1 MAIVQ
6 SAGITAVGK
15 KRKGNEDAF
24 FFNDAMRFYVVADGM
39 GGHKAGEVASQMLV
53 EALQEHMQKIK
64 GESKADDMTYADG
77 TLSKEANHLVTGI
90 HQANQAVHERSQSSS
105 AYQGMG
111 STVSA
116 AYLTDETLIV
126 SNVGD
131 SPIYLIREGAIET
144 ISVLHTWAAEH
155 AVIAPEGSKPL
166 GKQFQHMLTQA
177 IGVDEAVKPDTREI
191 PMLKG
196 DIVVICSDGL
206 SDNVSP
212 EEIRDI
218 VLKEQPHQACQTLVD
233 LSNEIRGHDN
243 ITVIVLKIKALTVNG
258 RELDLEEN
266 GIESAEDLPPPKS
279 KIAVEYDTEDGSY
292 QNLEE
297 NGIESAEA
305 LPPPKS
311 KITVEYDTEDGSYQ
325 SFVQSINLDRVLI
338 ETGESFA
345 VGQDVFMSFSFGDE
359 QTPLMLNGKVADRSS
374 QGIEVKFEQL
384 SQQDQEMIKSIM
396 EKL

>member
-6 SAGITAVGK
+6 SAGITDVGK
-15 KRKGNEDAF
+15 KRKGNEDSF
-24 FFNDAMRFYVVADGM
+24 FFNDAMGFYVVADGM

-90 HQANQAVHERSQSSS
+90 HHANQAVHKRSQSSS
-105 AYQGMG
+105 DYQGMG

-131 SPIYLIREGAIET
+131 SPIYLIRAGAVKT

-155 AVIAPEGSKPL
+155 AAIAPEGSKPL

-177 IGVDEAVKPDTREI
+177 MGADETVKPDTREI
-191 PMLKG
+191 AMLKG

-218 VLKEQPHQACQTLVD
+218 VLKEQPHQACQSLVD
-233 LSNEIRGHDN
+233 LSNGRRGHDN
-243 ITVIVLKIKALTVNG
+243 ITVIVLKIMALTADDL
-258 RELDLEEN
+258 ELDLEEN
-266 GIESAEDLPPPKS
+266 GIELAEDLPPPKS

-292 QNLEE
+292 Q
-297 NGIESAEA
+297 
-305 LPPPKS
+305 
-311 KITVEYDTEDGSYQ
+311 
-325 SFVQSINLDRVLI
+325 SFVQSMNLDKVLI
-338 ETGESFA
+338 ETGESFS
-345 VGQDVFMSFSFGDE
+345 VGQGVSMSFSFGDE
-359 QTPLMLNGKVADRSS
+359 QTHLMLNGKVAGRSS

-384 SQQDQEMIKSIM
+384 SQQDREMIKSIM

>member
-1 MAIVQ
+1 MQSLGKGEQMATIQ
-6 SAGITAVGK
+6 SAGITDVGK
-15 KRKGNEDAF
+15 KRKGNEDSLF
-24 FFNDAMRFYVVADGM
+24 FSDAMGFYVVSDGM
-39 GGHKAGEVASQMLV
+39 GGHKAGEVASQMVV
-53 EALQEHMQKIK
+53 EALQEHMQKAK
-64 GESKADDMTYADG
+64 GESKADDMTYADE
-77 TLSKEANHLVTGI
+77 TLSKEANHLVAGI
-90 HQANQAVHERSQSSS
+90 HQANQAVHQRSQSSS
-105 AYQGMG
+105 DYQGMG
-111 STVSA
+111 ATVSA
-116 AYLTDETLIV
+116 VYLTDGTLIV

-131 SPIYLIREGAIET
+131 SPIYLIREGVIET
-144 ISVLHTWAAEH
+144 ISVLHTWTAAH
-155 AVIAPEGSKPL
+155 AALAPEGSKPL

-177 IGVDEAVKPDTREI
+177 MGVDGVVKPDTREI

-218 VLKEQPHQACQTLVD
+218 VLKEQPLQACQTLVD

-243 ITVIVLKIKALTVNG
+243 ITVIVLKIKALTADG

-266 GIESAEDLPPPKS
+266 GIESAEDLPVPKS
-279 KIAVEYDTEDGSY
+279 KI
-292 QNLEE
+292 
-297 NGIESAEA
+297 
-305 LPPPKS
+305 P
-311 KITVEYDTEDGSYQ
+311 VEYDTEDGSYQ

-338 ETGESFA
+338 ETGVSFA
-345 VGQDVFMSFSFGDE
+345 VGQDVFMSFTVGDE
-359 QTPLMLNGKVADRSS
+359 QTPLMLNGKVAGRSP

>member
-6 SAGITAVGK
+6 SAGITDVGK
-15 KRKGNEDAF
+15 KRKGNEDSF
-24 FFNDAMRFYVVADGM
+24 FFNDAVGFYVVADGM

-64 GESKADDMTYADG
+64 GESKADEMTYADG
-77 TLSKEANHLVTGI
+77 TLSKEANYLVTGI
-90 HQANQAVHERSQSSS
+90 HKANQAVHKRSQSST
-105 AYQGMG
+105 AYHGMG

-116 AYLTDETLIV
+116 VYLTDETLIV

-131 SPIYLIREGAIET
+131 SPIYLIRAGAVET

-155 AVIAPEGSKPL
+155 AAIAPEGSKPL

-177 IGVDEAVKPDTREI
+177 MGADETVKPDTREI

-218 VLKEQPHQACQTLVD
+218 VLKEQPHQACQSLVD
-233 LSNEIRGHDN
+233 LSNERRGHDN
-243 ITVIVLKIKALTVNG
+243 ITVIVLKIMALTADDL
-258 RELDLEEN
+258 ELDLEEN
-266 GIESAEDLPPPKS
+266 GIELAEDLPPPKS

-292 QNLEE
+292 Q
-297 NGIESAEA
+297 
-305 LPPPKS
+305 
-311 KITVEYDTEDGSYQ
+311 
-325 SFVQSINLDRVLI
+325 SFVQSMNLDRVLI

-345 VGQDVFMSFSFGDE
+345 AGQDVSMSFSFGDE
-359 QTPLMLNGKVADRSS
+359 QTHLMLNGKVVGRSS

-384 SQQDQEMIKSIM
+384 SQQDREMIKSIM

>member
-1 MAIVQ
+1 MQSLGKGEQMAIVQ
-6 SAGITAVGK
+6 SAGKTDVGK
-15 KRKGNEDAF
+15 KRKGNEDFF
-24 FFNDAMRFYVVADGM
+24 FFNDAMGFYVVADGM
-39 GGHKAGEVASQMLV
+39 GGHKAGEVASQMVV
-53 EALQEHMQKIK
+53 EALQEHMQKATRANK
-64 GESKADDMTYADG
+64 TDDMTTVDG
-77 TLSKEANHLVTGI
+77 ALSQEANHLVAGI
-90 HQANQAVHERSQSSS
+90 HQANQVVHRRSLSST

-116 AYLTDETLIV
+116 VYLAGETMIL

-131 SPIYLIREGAIET
+131 SPIYLIREGAVET

-155 AVIAPEGSKPL
+155 AAIAPAGSKPL

-177 IGVDEAVKPDTREI
+177 MGVEETVKPDTREI

-218 VLKEQPHQACQTLVD
+218 VLKEQPHQACQSLVD

-243 ITVIVLKIKALTVNG
+243 ITVIVLKIKALTADG
-258 RELDLEEN
+258 LELDLEEN
-266 GIESAEDLPPPKS
+266 GIELAEDLPPPKS
-279 KIAVEYDTEDGSY
+279 KIAVD
-292 QNLEE
+292 
-297 NGIESAEA
+297 
-305 LPPPKS
+305 
-311 KITVEYDTEDGSYQ
+311 YDTEDGSYQ
-325 SFVQSINLDRVLI
+325 SCVQSITLESVFI

-345 VGQDVFMSFSFGDE
+345 VGQDVSMSFSYSDE
-359 QTPLMLNGKVADRSS
+359 QTHLMVNGKVVGRTS

>member
-1 MAIVQ
+1 MQSLGKGDRMAIVQ
-6 SAGITAVGK
+6 SAGITDVGK
-15 KRKGNEDAF
+15 KRKGNEDSF
-24 FFNDAMRFYVVADGM
+24 FLNDAMRFYVVADGM
-39 GGHKAGEVASQMLV
+39 GGHKAGEVASQMVV

-64 GESKADDMTYADG
+64 GESKADDMTDADG
-77 TLSKEANHLVTGI
+77 TLSKEANYLVAGI
-90 HQANQAVHERSQSSS
+90 HQTNQAVHQHSQSSS

-131 SPIYLIREGAIET
+131 SPIYLIREGAVET

-155 AVIAPEGSKPL
+155 AAIAPEGSKPL

-177 IGVDEAVKPDTREI
+177 MGTDETVKPDTREI

-243 ITVIVLKIKALTVNG
+243 ITVIVLKIKALTADG

-266 GIESAEDLPPPKS
+266 GIESAEALPVPKS
-279 KIAVEYDTEDGSY
+279 KIA
-292 QNLEE
+292 
-297 NGIESAEA
+297 
-305 LPPPKS
+305 
-311 KITVEYDTEDGSYQ
+311 VEYDTEDGSYQ

-338 ETGESFA
+338 DTGESFA
-345 VGQDVFMSFSFGDE
+345 VGQDVSMTFTFGDE
-359 QTPLMLNGKVADRSS
+359 QTHLMLNGKVAGRSS

-396 EKL
+396 EKP

>member
-1 MAIVQ
+1 
-6 SAGITAVGK
+6 
-15 KRKGNEDAF
+15 
-24 FFNDAMRFYVVADGM
+24 
-39 GGHKAGEVASQMLV
+39 
-53 EALQEHMQKIK
+53 
-64 GESKADDMTYADG
+64 
-77 TLSKEANHLVTGI
+77 
-90 HQANQAVHERSQSSS
+90 
-105 AYQGMG
+105 
-111 STVSA
+111 
-116 AYLTDETLIV
+116 
-126 SNVGD
+126 
-131 SPIYLIREGAIET
+131 
-144 ISVLHTWAAEH
+144 
-155 AVIAPEGSKPL
+155 
-166 GKQFQHMLTQA
+166 
-177 IGVDEAVKPDTREI
+177 
-191 PMLKG
+191 
-196 DIVVICSDGL
+196 
-206 SDNVSP
+206 
-212 EEIRDI
+212 
-218 VLKEQPHQACQTLVD
+218 
-233 LSNEIRGHDN
+233 
-243 ITVIVLKIKALTVNG
+243 
-258 RELDLEEN
+258 LEEN

>member
-1 MAIVQ
+1 MAVVQ
-6 SAGITAVGK
+6 SAGITDVGK
-15 KRKGNEDAF
+15 KRKGNEDSF

-39 GGHKAGEVASQMLV
+39 GGHKAGEVASQMVV
-53 EALQEHMQKIK
+53 EALQEHMQKAK
-64 GESKADDMTYADG
+64 GESKTDDMTSVDG
-77 TLSKEANHLVTGI
+77 KLSREANYLVAGI
-90 HQANQAVHERSQSSS
+90 HQANQAVHQRSQSST

-116 AYLTDETLIV
+116 VYLTGETLIV
-126 SNVGD
+126 CNVGD
-131 SPIYLIREGAIET
+131 SPIYLIREGAVET

-155 AVIAPEGSKPL
+155 AAIAPQGSKPL

-177 IGVDEAVKPDTREI
+177 MGVDEIVKPDTREI

-218 VLKEQPHQACQTLVD
+218 VLKEQPDQACQSLVD
-233 LSNEIRGHDN
+233 LSNKIRGHDN
-243 ITVIVLKIKALTVNG
+243 ITVIVLKIKALTTDG
-258 RELDLEEN
+258 LELDLEEN
-266 GIESAEDLPPPKS
+266 GIESAKDLPPPKS
-279 KIAVEYDTEDGSY
+279 KIA
-292 QNLEE
+292 
-297 NGIESAEA
+297 
-305 LPPPKS
+305 
-311 KITVEYDTEDGSYQ
+311 VEYDTEDGSYQ

-345 VGQDVFMSFSFGDE
+345 VGQDVSMSIPFGDE
-359 QTPLMLNGKVADRSS
+359 QTHLMLNGKVSGRSS

-384 SQQDQEMIKSIM
+384 SPQDQEIIKSLM